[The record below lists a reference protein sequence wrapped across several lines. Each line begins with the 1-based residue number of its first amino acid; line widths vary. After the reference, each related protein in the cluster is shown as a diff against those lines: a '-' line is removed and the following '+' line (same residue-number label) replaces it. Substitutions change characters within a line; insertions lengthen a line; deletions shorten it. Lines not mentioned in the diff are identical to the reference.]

1 MINRTIKTTH
11 CNIEIAE
18 SDGKGKTILFI
29 HGNSSCK
36 EVFRHQINGDVG
48 KLFHCIAM
56 DLPGHGNS
64 GNALIPE
71 QTYTMSGYADVV
83 LQVMRS
89 LGVTSYVIVGWS
101 LGGHIAVETLS
112 LTDEIAGLMISGT
125 PPVGKN
131 PDDLA
136 SAFLPSEHMAF
147 TGQENLSADEAD
159 RYARA
164 TCGTAANYE
173 PFLGEA
179 VLRTDGRARRL
190 MMEAVGQGK
199 GADQRNVVKT
209 SLIPIAVVN
218 GADEEMVN
226 NDYLKTVAF
235 GNLWR
240 RRIHLLPNVGH
251 APFWESPK
259 EFDRLILE
267 YMKDV

>member
-11 CNIEIAE
+11 CNIEITE

-36 EVFRHQINGDVG
+36 EVFRNQLNGDVG
-48 KLFHCIAM
+48 SLFHCIAM
-56 DLPGHGNS
+56 DLPGHGHS
-64 GNALIPE
+64 DNALIPE
-71 QTYTMSGYADVV
+71 QTYTMSGYADVA

-101 LGGHIAVETLS
+101 LGGHIAIEALS
-112 LTDEIAGLMISGT
+112 LTNEVAGLMISGT

-131 PDDLA
+131 LDDLA

-147 TGQENLSADEAD
+147 TGQENLSPDEAD

-164 TCGTAANYE
+164 TCGTTANYE

-190 MMEAVGQGK
+190 MMEAVEQGK

-235 GNLWR
+235 GNLWK
-240 RRIHLLPNVGH
+240 RRIHLLPKVGH